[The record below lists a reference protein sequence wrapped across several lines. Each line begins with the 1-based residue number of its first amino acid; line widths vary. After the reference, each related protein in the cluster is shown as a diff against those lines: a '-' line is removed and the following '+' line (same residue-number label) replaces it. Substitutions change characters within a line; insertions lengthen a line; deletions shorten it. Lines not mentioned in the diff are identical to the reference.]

1 MVHNVWIREIRAPFL
16 LLPTIFVPIGI
27 AIAWNHGYF
36 DLLTAILSIFGVVS
50 LHASVNVLN
59 DYFDYRSGI
68 DLVTTATPFS
78 GGSRI
83 LPAKELTSNSVL
95 FAGIGFLAAGLSTGF
110 FFVYKFA
117 FDPLLIGILLAAAVS
132 IVAYSPLISTWG
144 IGELIV
150 GLNFGPM
157 LLLGTYYV
165 QTKTIHLEPILV
177 GAVLGILTTGVLY
190 INEFPDT
197 DADMQKG
204 RMHLIARWGKVKAAQ
219 RFKVLIG
226 SAYLIIIAGVILG
239 LITPFALLAL
249 ITLPKART
257 AARVLGQNHDK
268 VMELVPGMAS
278 MVMTTLWTG
287 LLLLVAYIISGL
299 VF

>member
-1 MVHNVWIREIRAPFL
+1 MHNVWIREIRAPFL

-27 AIAWNHGYF
+27 TIAWNHGYF

-68 DLVTTATPFS
+68 DLVTTPTPFS

-95 FAGIGFLAAGLSTGF
+95 FAGIGFLAAGLLTGF
-110 FFVYKFA
+110 YFVYKFA
-117 FDPLLIGILLAAAVS
+117 FDPLLTGILLAAAVS

-165 QTKTIHLEPILV
+165 QTKTIHPEPILV
-177 GAVLGILTTGVLY
+177 GAVLGILTTGILY

-204 RMHLIARWGKVKAAQ
+204 RMHLIARWGKAKAAQ

-226 SAYLIIIAGVILG
+226 SAYLIIIAGIILG
-239 LITPFALLAL
+239 FITPFALLSL

-257 AARVLGQNHDK
+257 AARVLSQNHDK
-268 VMELVPGMAS
+268 IMELVPGMAS
-278 MVMTTLWTG
+278 MVMTTLWTA